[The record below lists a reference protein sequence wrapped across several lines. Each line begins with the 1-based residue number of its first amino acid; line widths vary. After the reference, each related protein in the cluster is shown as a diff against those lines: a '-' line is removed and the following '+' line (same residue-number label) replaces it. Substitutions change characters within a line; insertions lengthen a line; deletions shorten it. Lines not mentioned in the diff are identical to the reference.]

1 MRRLLISASVL
12 ALLTHAAMA
21 QQSRDMGNGEYV
33 VYFALNSST
42 LDAAAARI
50 IELAAADYRQT
61 GSARVTLR
69 GHADT
74 SGNADYNQVLS
85 ERRARAVADELNR
98 LGVPSG
104 AIASEALGQ
113 SDLAVPTG
121 DGVRE
126 QANRRVEIAVDRP
139 AAEPAP
145 APMASA
151 AAPPPSPPPPAEPE
165 NRGLFSLGAFY
176 GYNMLDEGDN
186 EGEDS
191 SQNSDKSSHLGGA
204 NLSFDYAVA
213 RWMSLGLEQAVFYNF
228 GTDSDGVGGRS
239 AAGLDFLLGRG
250 SMIPYI
256 GGNIGYIYGSGIK
269 DDAFAGPEIG
279 LAIGP
284 LNAKVAYDMPF
295 GRSADKGIISTTIG
309 VGVRF

>member
-1 MRRLLISASVL
+1 MRRLLMTASVL

-21 QQSRDMGNGEYV
+21 QQSGEKGAGDFV
-33 VYFALNSST
+33 VFFALNSAS
-42 LDAAAARI
+42 LDGEAART
-50 IELAAADYRQT
+50 IESAAADFKQS
-61 GSARVTLR
+61 GSARIDVR
-69 GHADT
+69 GYTDT
-74 SGNADYNQVLS
+74 SGNADYNQKLA
-85 ERRARAVADELNR
+85 ERRARAVSDELIR
-98 LGVPSG
+98 LGVPSS

-113 SDLAVPTG
+113 NDLAVATG

-126 QANRRVEIAVDRP
+126 RANRRVEIAVDRP

-151 AAPPPSPPPPAEPE
+151 AAPPPPPPAEPE
-165 NRGLFSLGAFY
+165 NRGLFSLGVLY

-186 EGEDS
+186 EGENS
-191 SQNSDKSSHLGGA
+191 KQNSEKTSHLGGV

-213 RWMSLGLEQAVFYNF
+213 RWLSVGLEQAVFYNF
-228 GTDSDGVGGRS
+228 GTDDDGVGGRS
-239 AAGLDFLLGRG
+239 AAGLDLLLSRG
-250 SMIPYI
+250 GVIPYI
-256 GGNIGYIYGSGIK
+256 GGNIGYIYGKGIQ

-295 GRSADKGIISTTIG
+295 GRSADKGIITTTLG
-309 VGVRF
+309 VGVKF